1 MMDDKLNSNI
11 YKNPEEQHIIDL
23 SNIGTIEV
31 INNQEIVQEDHYFHV
46 GDVIYYDIQLKR
58 FSLALAYN
66 NIESEVVGLVS
77 QIIDNDTFVLTNT
90 GTLYTDRYTFP
101 KNTVLYLSDINPGKL
116 VSIAPTFVKPVAIQT
131 TNGIIIDIAR
141 GWADENSVSEST
153 EYEAYTQEELD
164 EIISN
169 IW

>member
-11 YKNPEEQHIIDL
+11 YKNPEERHIINL

-31 INNQEIVQEDHYFHV
+31 INNQEIVQEDHYFNV
-46 GDVIYYDIQLKR
+46 GDAIYYDIQLKR

-66 NIESEVVGLVS
+66 NIESEVIGLVS

-101 KNTVLYLSDINPGKL
+101 NNTVLYLSDINPGKL

-141 GWADENSVSEST
+141 GWADKDSVSEPT